1 MAAGTWAMVVAVAV
15 SKFAPHRHHVSCGL
29 SPEKSGDRPFVYRRA
44 SAEVRWPDARPKLSD
59 EDLQLQMAAPLD
71 NVSETTPVSMNETTA
86 VQGNG
91 RTMKEELGEK
101 RWVPSMMQ
109 LQNGGGEKGG
119 NRKYR
124 EAMRISTR
132 RLSKLALKKAKDWK
146 ARVRRLSTA
155 ICELEV
161 ARTVADVMEVWPEQ
175 LHPNDLATV
184 LGTVGQT
191 RWRRAL
197 ELYEWLNLRDWYTP
211 NPRML
216 AAILGV
222 LGRSGQVALAQEL
235 FSRTEPELSACVQ
248 VNCLF
253 IGRPLRCSNVLQSL
267 AHCKTPDHILDM
279 HFNKFT

>member
-1 MAAGTWAMVVAVAV
+1 MAAGTLATVVAVAV
-15 SKFAPHRHHVSCGL
+15 SKFIPHRHRVSYAL
-29 SPEKSGDRPFVYRRA
+29 SLDKSGDRPFVYRRA
-44 SAEVRWPDARPKLSD
+44 SPEVRWPGARPKLSD
-59 EDLQLQMAAPLD
+59 EDLQLQPAAPLD
-71 NVSETTPVSMNETTA
+71 NASETTPVSN
-86 VQGNG
+86 QGNG
-91 RTMKEELGEK
+91 RTMKEEVGEK
-101 RWVPSMMQ
+101 RWAPSMLQ

-235 FSRTEPELSACVQ
+235 FSRAEPELSACVQ

-253 IGRPLRCSNVLQSL
+253 IHR
-267 AHCKTPDHILDM
+267 
-279 HFNKFT
+279 F